1 MTRQSTTWWGRLVTW
16 PESDMNPSP
25 TGFVTGREL
34 TPGTPTAIYFSWTK
48 NNQVKKKYLQLI
60 IYQSILHAGY
70 TCSILINSV
79 WNEFHIYFALPGHVC
94 VLHGLDSVRWL
105 EPPHAYTECTD
116 LDCEPFP
123 QDALQGLHSPTL

>member
-1 MTRQSTTWWGRLVTW
+1 
-16 PESDMNPSP
+16 MNPSP

-48 NNQVKKKYLQLI
+48 KQPGEKKYLQLI

-79 WNEFHIYFALPGHVC
+79 
-94 VLHGLDSVRWL
+94 
-105 EPPHAYTECTD
+105 
-116 LDCEPFP
+116 
-123 QDALQGLHSPTL
+123 